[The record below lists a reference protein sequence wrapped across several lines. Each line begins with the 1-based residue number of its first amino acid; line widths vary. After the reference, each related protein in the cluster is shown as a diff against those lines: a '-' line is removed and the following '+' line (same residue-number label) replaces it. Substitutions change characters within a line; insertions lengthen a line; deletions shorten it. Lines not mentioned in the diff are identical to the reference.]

1 MNRRRFIESLAAG
14 GICQSLFG
22 VSTPLSAQQPSG
34 QVNTVLG
41 AIPREKLGMTLMHEH
56 VLVDF
61 IGADKVSRER
71 YNAEEVFK
79 VALPFL
85 RRVYALGC
93 RSLVECTPAYLGR
106 DPELLRRLSEASGLN
121 ILTNTGY
128 YGASNDKYV
137 PQHAFAATAEE
148 LAAGWIREF
157 QDGIEGTRIR
167 PGIMKISV
175 DKGSLS
181 EIDAKLVRAAALTH
195 LKTGLTIA
203 SHTEDGTSALEEL
216 DLLNREGVAG
226 SAFIWVHAH
235 IEPQTEKQIK
245 AAQRGAWIEY
255 DGISEK
261 SLEQHV
267 KLVKLMIDAGL
278 IHRTLISQDA
288 GWYNVGEPGG
298 GQYRSYDALFA
309 LFIPALRK
317 SGVSEQQI
325 RQLLIE
331 NPRKALQT
339 QIRKQSS

>member
-1 MNRRRFIESLAAG
+1 MNRRRFLQSVTAA
-14 GICQSLFG
+14 GICQSLCG
-22 VSTPLSAQQPSG
+22 DALLASQQPPA
-34 QVNTVLG
+34 QVNTVRG
-41 AIPREKLGMTLMHEH
+41 AIPLDKLGTTLMHEH

-61 IGADKVSRER
+61 IGADKASRER
-71 YNAEEVFK
+71 YDAEEAFK

-85 RRVYALGC
+85 RKVYALGC
-93 RSLVECTPAYLGR
+93 RTFVDCTPAYLGR
-106 DPELLRRLSEASGLN
+106 DANLLRRLSEASGLN

-128 YGASNDKYV
+128 YGASNHKYV
-137 PQHAFAATAEE
+137 PQHAFSAKAEE
-148 LAAGWIREF
+148 LAATWVREF
-157 QDGIEGTRIR
+157 QDGIDGTGIR
-167 PGIMKISV
+167 PGFMKIGV

-181 EIDAKLVRAAALTH
+181 DIDARLVRAAALTH

-216 DLLNREGVAG
+216 ELLNREGVAA

-235 IEPQTEKQIK
+235 IESQTEKQIR
-245 AAQRGAWIEY
+245 AARRGAWIEY

-267 KLVKLMIDAGL
+267 KLVKMMVDARL

-298 GQYRSYDALFA
+298 GQFRNYEVLFA
-309 LFIPALRK
+309 LFIPALK
-317 SGVSEQQI
+317 KAGVTEAQI

-331 NPRKALQT
+331 NPRNALHT
-339 QIRKQSS
+339 QVRKQSS